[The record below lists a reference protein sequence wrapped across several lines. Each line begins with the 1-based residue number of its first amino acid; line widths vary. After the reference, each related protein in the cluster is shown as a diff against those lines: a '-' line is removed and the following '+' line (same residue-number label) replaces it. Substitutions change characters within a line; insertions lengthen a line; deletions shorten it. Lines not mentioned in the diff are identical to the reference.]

1 MVLNWTD
8 VLYLLIAAAIA
19 TFIRFYDS
27 PVTPINEAKVIAVAE
42 VFVGA
47 VIAAFVA
54 LMTLS
59 ANGTVDV
66 TQWNNF
72 VVVIAAAVGGIAFVK
87 SVIGAVTPVTPVV
100 PPAAPPKA

>member
-1 MVLNWTD
+1 MLMNWTD

-19 TFIRFYDS
+19 TFVRFYDT
-27 PVTPINEAKVIAVAE
+27 PMTPISESKILAVVE

-54 LMTLS
+54 LMILNV
-59 ANGTVDV
+59 NGTVDV

-72 VVVIAAAVGGIAFVK
+72 VVVASAAVGGIAFVRAAF
-87 SVIGAVTPVTPVV
+87 GAVTPA
-100 PPAAPPKA
+100 PAAPKQ

>member
-19 TFIRFYDS
+19 TFVRFYD
-27 PVTPINEAKVIAVAE
+27 TPIIPISEANLLAVVE

-47 VIAAFVA
+47 VIAAFIA
-54 LMTLS
+54 LMILG
-59 ANGTVDV
+59 ANGSVDV

-72 VVVIAAAVGGIAFVK
+72 VVVASAAVGGIAFVRAAF
-87 SVIGAVTPVTPVV
+87 GAATAKPAV
-100 PPAAPPKA
+100 PAEPKK